1 MAEQVQDIE
10 KDITT
15 VIADDLEIQGTIKF
29 KTSVM
34 IKGIFEGE
42 IFSDGLLVIGPTA
55 RVKATITTKNM
66 VSHGETEGNVTA
78 SEQVIL
84 KSTAT
89 HTGDITTPSIM
100 IEGGSVFNG
109 RCVMDRK
116 GSEKGVREKAELL
129 VHDFGAKEE
138 RAATTVHTD
147 EGKSFYAD
155 ADKKEAP
162 SLF

>member
-55 RVKATITTKNM
+55 RVKATITTKIWSPM
-66 VSHGETEGNVTA
+66 
-78 SEQVIL
+78 
-84 KSTAT
+84 
-89 HTGDITTPSIM
+89 
-100 IEGGSVFNG
+100 
-109 RCVMDRK
+109 
-116 GSEKGVREKAELL
+116 EKQ
-129 VHDFGAKEE
+129 
-138 RAATTVHTD
+138 RAM
-147 EGKSFYAD
+147 
-155 ADKKEAP
+155 
-162 SLF
+162 